1 MPQESSIT
9 YQPTPYIIVLD
20 NIFPFIKYFVNKYL
34 DFLAEERLPWIISRR
49 TNSKFDKRGEVN
61 LEDGTRTIVRQMVK
75 FPLAAAASS
84 SFLGS
89 RSIALAFRNFDH

>member
-20 NIFPFIKYFVNKYL
+20 NIFPFTKYFVNKYL
-34 DFLAEERLPWIISRR
+34 DFLVEERLPWIISRH
-49 TNSKFDKRGEVN
+49 TNSKFDKRGEVS
-61 LEDGTRTIVRQMVK
+61 LEDGTHTIAGQMVK

-84 SFLGS
+84 S
-89 RSIALAFRNFDH
+89 IALAFRNFDH